1 MNFGLGERYH
11 AEVAG
16 GGWRVVLA
24 EEANRT
30 SNRNRCTKKQLRR
43 VGSEKG
49 TSPMMVA
56 MAALTIACACIL

>member
-1 MNFGLGERYH
+1 
-11 AEVAG
+11 
-16 GGWRVVLA
+16 VVLA

-56 MAALTIACACIL
+56 MAAFWHCHWCQQWDWQQ